1 MSDKDSSDRR
11 RRLDSVIPELIKRAV
26 EIGVEKASEAPDNL
40 REFALGMKL
49 PRDMANSLMSQ
60 VDETKSG
67 LFRVVAKEVREFLQ
81 HANMAGELHKLLTT
95 VQFEISTTIRFRP
108 NSADAG
114 PEGDDQKLP
123 KPEVK
128 SDVQMK
134 RARSLERSESLSSSG
149 SGSGSGGASAAADD
163 RPRERRRGRE

>member
-40 REFALGMKL
+40 KEFALGMKL
-49 PRDMANSLMSQ
+49 PRDMANSLLSQ

-114 PEGDDQKLP
+114 TEGDDQKLP

-134 RARSLERSESLSSSG
+134 RARTFERSESLSSS
-149 SGSGSGGASAAADD
+149 SSGGASTAAED

>member
-1 MSDKDSSDRR
+1 
-11 RRLDSVIPELIKRAV
+11 RLDSVIPELIKRAV

-40 REFALGMKL
+40 KDFALGMKL
-49 PRDMANSLMSQ
+49 PRDMANSLLAQ

-108 NSADAG
+108 NDADAG
-114 PEGDDQKLP
+114 ADGDDPKLP

-128 SDVQMK
+128 ADVQMK
-134 RARSLERSESLSSSG
+134 RARNFERSESAPS
-149 SGSGSGGASAAADD
+149 SGGAGGAMAAED